1 MDSLL
6 GVSRL
11 IDRVNE
17 IAGRFATMTVIIA
30 TLVCVINALLRYGL
44 NLGSNAWLEAQAM
57 LFGAMIYLGGAA
69 TLRVNEHIRIDI
81 VYTSLGERGRLWVD
95 VLGLVTMLIP
105 VCALMAW
112 LSWRFAFDS
121 YVGHEVSANAGG
133 LPVWPSKIFIPIGF
147 GLLTLQGVS
156 ELIKRIAA
164 LRGRFDLDTGYE
176 KPAQ

>member
-112 LSWRFAFDS
+112 L
-121 YVGHEVSANAGG
+121 
-133 LPVWPSKIFIPIGF
+133 
-147 GLLTLQGVS
+147 
-156 ELIKRIAA
+156 
-164 LRGRFDLDTGYE
+164 
-176 KPAQ
+176 